1 MSNASSNSPTAS
13 NASGSPVALVTG
25 ASRGIG
31 LWLVTHLAAQGY
43 KVFATVRK
51 QADVAGA
58 EKLGKNIT
66 ALVVELSDPGA
77 VETLA
82 ARLKGQAID
91 LLINNAGVNGADRS
105 AGNLSWG
112 EFERVFT
119 TNTFA
124 PAMLVQ
130 ALLPNLRLGKQRK
143 IVNVTSELGS
153 IANAT
158 PGFSYA
164 YNASKSALNMITAR
178 LAKDLA
184 GEGFTVLSICPG
196 WNKTDMGGDQ
206 APLDPKESTKT
217 LLATTHRFGPADS
230 GKYIRI
236 DGSPI
241 PY

>member
-1 MSNASSNSPTAS
+1 MSTASASPTS
-13 NASGSPVALVTG
+13 PTSSSPVALVTG

-51 QADVAGA
+51 QADVAAA
-58 EKLGKNIT
+58 EKLGQNVT
-66 ALVVELSDPGA
+66 ALVVELADAAS

-82 ARLKGQAID
+82 SKLKGQPID
-91 LLINNAGVNGADRS
+91 LLINNAGVNGNDRS

-112 EFERVFT
+112 EFQRVFT

-124 PAMLVQ
+124 PAMLAQ
-130 ALLPNLRLGKQRK
+130 ALLPNLRLGKARK

-158 PGFSYA
+158 AGFSYA
-164 YNASKSALNMITAR
+164 YNSSKSALNMITAR
-178 LAKDLA
+178 LAKDLVS
-184 GEGFTVLSICPG
+184 EGFTVLSICPG

-217 LLATTHRFGPADS
+217 LLATTHRLGSADS

-236 DGSPI
+236 DGTPI

>member
-1 MSNASSNSPTAS
+1 MSTASASPTS
-13 NASGSPVALVTG
+13 PTSSSPVALVTG

-51 QADVAGA
+51 QADVAAA
-58 EKLGKNIT
+58 EKLGQNVT
-66 ALVVELSDPGA
+66 ALVVELADAAS

-82 ARLKGQAID
+82 SKLKGQPID
-91 LLINNAGVNGADRS
+91 LLINNAGVNGNDRS

-112 EFERVFT
+112 EFRRVFT

-124 PAMLVQ
+124 PAMLAQ
-130 ALLPNLRLGKQRK
+130 ALLPNLRLGKARK

-158 PGFSYA
+158 AGFSYA
-164 YNASKSALNMITAR
+164 YNSSKSALNMITAR
-178 LAKDLA
+178 LAKDLVS
-184 GEGFTVLSICPG
+184 EGFTVLSICPG

-217 LLATTHRFGPADS
+217 LLATTHRLGSADS

-236 DGSPI
+236 DGTPI
-241 PY
+241 PF